1 MKIGL
6 DSYSFRYAAGI
17 WGWRAETCLTPE
29 GYLRVAGELGLA
41 GVHFADLRHFES
53 LEPSF
58 LTELRREA
66 EAAGLYIEL
75 GTGGTDPG
83 HLGEALHAAQT
94 LGSPVL
100 RTFVG
105 GFRWHSEITGADL
118 VAQATENLREV
129 VPVAEQLGV
138 RIAIEN
144 HLDLTTD
151 ELLDLLRAVGS
162 DYLGVCL
169 DTGNGLG
176 LLEDPVAVAEALAPY
191 TFTTHLKEFRVILRR
206 EGLVLRGAPLGQGDV
221 PNGDIVPLLRQLNPM
236 GDALALNVET
246 ALERVTIPVFAPSFS
261 DRLANLRPRDLLR
274 LVSHM
279 DFDHSVTADQLA
291 LPEER
296 GASAEEVL
304 AAERAQVAESAA
316 WARRQFA

>member
-1 MKIGL
+1 MKVGL

-17 WGWRAETCLTPE
+17 WGWRADACLTPE
-29 GYLRVAGELGLA
+29 GYLRVAEELGLA
-41 GVHFADLRHFES
+41 GVHFADLRHFGS
-53 LEPSF
+53 LESAY
-58 LTELRREA
+58 LAALRGKA

-83 HLGEALHAAQT
+83 HLREALQAAKT

-105 GFRWHSEITGADL
+105 GFRWHSEITGAEL
-118 VAQATENLREV
+118 VSQAARNLREV
-129 VPVAEQLGV
+129 TPAAEELGV

-144 HLDLTTD
+144 HLDLMTE
-151 ELLDLLRAVGS
+151 ELLDLVRAVGS
-162 DYLGVCL
+162 DHVGVCL

-176 LLEDPVAVAEALAPY
+176 LLEDPVASAEALAPH
-191 TFTTHLKEFRVILRR
+191 TFTTHLKEFRAVLRR

-221 PNGDIVPLLRQLNPM
+221 PNADIVPILRQLNPL

-246 ALERVTIPVFAPSFS
+246 ALERVTVPVFAPSFS
-261 DRLANLRPRDLLR
+261 DQLGDLGPRDLLR
-274 LVSHM
+274 LISHM
-279 DFDHSVTADQLA
+279 DFDQTTAPEELG

-296 GASAEEVL
+296 GAGAEEVL

-316 WARRQFA
+316 WALRQFA

>member
-17 WGWRAETCLTPE
+17 WGWQADACLTPE
-29 GYLRVAGELGLA
+29 GYLRVAAELGLA

-53 LEPSF
+53 LETAY
-58 LTELRREA
+58 LTSLRREA

-83 HLGEALHAAQT
+83 HLGEALRAAKT

-105 GFRWHSEITGADL
+105 GFRWHSEITGAAL
-118 VAQATENLREV
+118 VSQAAKNLREAL
-129 VPVAEQLGV
+129 PVAEKLGV
-138 RIAIEN
+138 RIALEN
-144 HLDLTTD
+144 HLDLTTA
-151 ELLDLLRAVGS
+151 ELLDLLGAVGS
-162 DYLGVCL
+162 DCLGVCL

-176 LLEDPVAVAEALAPY
+176 LLEDPVASAEALAPH
-191 TFTTHLKEFRVILRR
+191 TFTTHLKEFRAVLRR

-221 PNGDIVPLLRQLNPM
+221 PNADIVPILRQSNPL
-236 GDALALNVET
+236 GEALALNVET
-246 ALERVTIPVFAPSFS
+246 ALERVTVPVFASGFA
-261 DRLANLRPRDLLR
+261 DRLGKLDPGDVLR
-274 LVSHM
+274 LLSHL
-279 DFDHSVTADQLA
+279 DFDRSSTADQLA

-296 GASAEEVL
+296 GASVEEVL

-316 WARRQFA
+316 RALQQFA